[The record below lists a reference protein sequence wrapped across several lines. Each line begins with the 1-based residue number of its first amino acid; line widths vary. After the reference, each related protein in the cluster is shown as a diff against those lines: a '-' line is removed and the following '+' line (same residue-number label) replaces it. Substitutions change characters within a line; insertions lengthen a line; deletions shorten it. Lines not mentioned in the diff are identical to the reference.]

1 MDNLNTS
8 FGNKKVTKS
17 QKTILVQKVFN
28 KVAKKY
34 DLMNDLMSFGTHRL
48 WKKRLVEL
56 INIQNNQKIL
66 DIGSGTGDVGIKIAK
81 QKKSV
86 EIFLGDL
93 NLSMLQIGKKKNNNE
108 KNVYWINMNAE
119 NLPFKNNYF
128 DKCIMSF
135 CLRNITDMD
144 KALNESIRVLK
155 SGGEFFC
162 LEFSKINM
170 PIIKYIYEKYK
181 NKIIPLLG
189 KYINNKEEA
198 YKYLAESIGTFPNQD
213 ILCKKLIDIGYVNVS
228 YYNLFNGI
236 VAIHKAWKI

>member
-17 QKTILVQKVFN
+17 QKTILVQEVFSE
-28 KVAKKY
+28 VAKKY

-81 QKKSV
+81 QKKSAEV
-86 EIFLGDL
+86 FLGDL

-135 CLRNITDMD
+135 CLRNITDID
-144 KALNESIRVLK
+144 KALHESIRVLK

-198 YKYLAESIGTFPNQD
+198 YKYLAESISTFPNQD
-213 ILCKKLIDIGYVNVS
+213 ILYNKLIDIGYVNVS
-228 YYNLFNGI
+228 YYNIFSGI
-236 VAIHKAWKI
+236 VAIHKAWKV

>member
-108 KNVYWINMNAE
+108 KNVYWIN
-119 NLPFKNNYF
+119 
-128 DKCIMSF
+128 
-135 CLRNITDMD
+135 
-144 KALNESIRVLK
+144 
-155 SGGEFFC
+155 
-162 LEFSKINM
+162 
-170 PIIKYIYEKYK
+170 
-181 NKIIPLLG
+181 
-189 KYINNKEEA
+189 
-198 YKYLAESIGTFPNQD
+198 
-213 ILCKKLIDIGYVNVS
+213 
-228 YYNLFNGI
+228 
-236 VAIHKAWKI
+236 